1 MARIR
6 PAELAK
12 FLKSPFAASRAI
24 LVFGPDS
31 SLVRDRAEQLMRTV
45 VEDLRDPFRV
55 SDLGG
60 DQVVSDPARL
70 ADEAAAVAM
79 LGGRR
84 VVRVRNA
91 TEGST
96 PVFEAFLNEPIG
108 DALIVVEAGDLG
120 TRAKLVKLF
129 ETAGNASAIACYEES
144 SEAVEDF
151 IGSVC
156 AAQNL
161 EPERDAVHEL
171 ASALAADRALI
182 RAEVAKLA
190 LYVADRAPPGQK
202 IRVTRDDVRAATV
215 NMREADV
222 DELADAVA
230 EGNTAKTAALLARSF
245 DGGSTAVSLL
255 RAVSMHILRLHSVVA
270 ALDGGAP
277 LESALNEAGR
287 FIAFGRR
294 TALQRQATR
303 WPLARLNEVVG
314 LFLIA
319 EQQCKDTGMPDEAV
333 ASRVILSA
341 AALGRPASK

>member
-1 MARIR
+1 MARVR
-6 PAELAK
+6 PAELLR
-12 FLKSPFAASRAI
+12 FLKSPPTASRAI

-96 PVFEAFLNEPIG
+96 SVFEAFLNQPIG

-120 TRAKLVKLF
+120 TRAKLVRLF
-129 ETAGNASAIACYEES
+129 EAANNASAIACYEES
-144 SEAVEDF
+144 SEAIEDF
-151 IGSVC
+151 IASVGS
-156 AAQNL
+156 AHNL
-161 EPERDAVHEL
+161 DLDRDAVHEV

-182 RAEVAKLA
+182 RSEIAKLA
-190 LYVADRAPPGQK
+190 LFVGDRAPSGKK
-202 IRVTRDDVRAATV
+202 IQVTRSDVRAATV

-230 EGNTAKTAALLARSF
+230 EGNTASTAALLSRSF
-245 DGGSTAVSLL
+245 EGGATAVGLL
-255 RAVSMHILRLHSVVA
+255 RAISTHILRLHGVVA
-270 ALDGGAP
+270 ALEGGAP

-287 FIAFGRR
+287 FIAFTRR
-294 TALQRQATR
+294 NALQRQATR
-303 WPLARLNEVVG
+303 WTLARLNEVVS
-314 LFLIA
+314 LFLTA
-319 EQQCKDTGMPDEAV
+319 EQQCKDTGMPDDAI
-333 ASRVILSA
+333 ASRAILSA
-341 AALGRPASK
+341 AALGRSARK

>member
-6 PAELAK
+6 PAELSR
-12 FLKSPFAASRAI
+12 FLKSPPAASRAI
-24 LVFGPDS
+24 LIFGPDS

-45 VEDLRDPFRV
+45 VDDLRDPFRV

-129 ETAGNASAIACYEES
+129 ETASNASAIACYEES

-151 IGSVC
+151 IASVGTTH
-156 AAQNL
+156 NL
-161 EPERDAVHEL
+161 DLDRDAVHEL
-171 ASALAADRALI
+171 ASSLAADRALI
-182 RAEVAKLA
+182 RTEMAKLA
-190 LYVADRAPPGQK
+190 LYVGDRTPAGKK
-202 IRVTRDDVRAATV
+202 IPVTRDDVRAATV

-230 EGNTAKTAALLARSF
+230 DGNTATAAALLSRSF
-245 DGGSTAVSLL
+245 EGGSTAVGLL
-255 RAVSMHILRLHSVVA
+255 RAISMHILRLHNVVA
-270 ALDGGAP
+270 AVEGGAP
-277 LESALNEAGR
+277 LETALNEAGR
-287 FIAFGRR
+287 FMAFTRR
-294 TALQRQATR
+294 NALQRQATR
-303 WPLARLNEVVG
+303 WTLGRLNEVVG

-319 EQQCKDTGMPDEAV
+319 EQQCKDTGMPDEAI
-333 ASRVILSA
+333 ASRAILSA
-341 AALGRPASK
+341 AALGRSARR